1 MKYLN
6 GTIQQIRVPT
16 VSKSPNLATGQW
28 PEDKIPHCG
37 PGFVDEFVPCDDHN
51 VFVCKFD
58 AVELGQPAMLSLR
71 ADLYVT
77 HNVSTYFKMD
87 EACEATFKDGRA
99 YRFRDMQTLSE
110 PFFVSSLGTES
121 IFWVR
126 SKGQQCTAVT
136 MRPSPANTYQSE
148 AVGVTSTVQMMNWPC
163 NKSLPVLC
171 ELDKT
176 YDVTPPPTVTVN
188 SYGSQIIVLND
199 QILVPSYIL
208 KLMTNQSNNMA
219 SQTQATNYFN
229 LFCNISSSLNM
240 SQKITLFS
248 NFIPFFTES
257 HIEPGLIPFRWQ
269 NMKKLDSE
277 YLDFSMIEFNHYYHC
292 EVNDLNSSTV
302 LQSEHI
308 FVRLSDYEIYSV
320 HISLSNVSNTVVNL
334 ELVMLNAS
342 LRNQWNAVEPDLLY
356 TTTNP
361 HPEVSKSTSAIVNST
376 LLQDNTT
383 VTGWPTNFST
393 AFLVNISTSN
403 TVTSTEF
410 HNRSSSLQAATEVVD
425 SDIKLDLNFLKSAL
439 RNLTTLQPQL
449 NFSVRPQLFKKNERK
464 LVMYFYKPFQA
475 GNNFTNMS
483 ESLFLNASEKIKQ
496 LFKQSGLSQFDSN
509 SVQVYSIDWCWSK
522 EQNDSINN
530 KNYILPKSPANYVW
544 KSPEVC
550 AQGGKPLATVRC
562 EGNKISGLYWGK
574 LEANPLCDY
583 STSTGNTTNSTLC
596 LQDLSQ
602 GITSSNNVEQV
613 IKNASD
619 LVTQLLN
626 ENKAIAKDVCYIADI
641 LQKSTQIS
649 DLSPTVVKNIMQIA
663 ATVNYFPS
671 SILEESQGISKAT
684 NRILKSTDLLGDLIL
699 PSSDSGS
706 NVQRIISGRLGLEV
720 WDLSRNYATE
730 PVVGLKLMANGD
742 SENLKSEDITSLFS
756 ELNLNFNEL
765 LAAIVLPKT
774 LIERY
779 LNMTANSTVRL
790 AMNIYHDTT
799 LYKAS
804 ESSQNANK
812 TLNSKVIA
820 AKLLVNGQEITDLGS
835 ERVAT
840 YFLPN
845 KQFKES
851 VRSNLTSC
859 SYWDFNAYHGAGGW
873 NNTGCTLQPT
883 VEGRDVCFCS
893 HLTNFAVLMSF
904 YDQGSL
910 INENELA
917 LTIISIIGLSLSI
930 AGLSLSVMS
939 FIFIKSL
946 HHSRPQQTLFQ
957 LSLALISSWIVF
969 LAGITQTSSHAGC
982 IVVAVLLHYF
992 ILASFMWML
1001 MEGILQYLLFVKV
1014 LNSYFSHYMWK
1025 TAIPAWGFPLLPVII
1040 TLSIDRNLYKG
1051 GSKYCWLS
1059 LDAFYYGFAI
1069 PVGLIILANIFL
1081 FIMVVISLCNRK
1093 DMSKYSSVRS
1103 NQTLVNIRASFI
1115 CFCLLGLTWIFGFLA
1130 IDDARIVFQY
1140 LFCIFNSLQGFV
1152 IFMMMTVRD
1161 KNVRSFWHSKL
1172 SSCLKPSK
1180 KRAGASS
1187 ETSPADSAVDSRTV
1201 RSNNTT
1207 NINFSNDDYQRV
1219 EIMQPHRM
1227 DISTPNDD

>member
-1 MKYLN
+1 MR
-6 GTIQQIRVPT
+6 I
-16 VSKSPNLATGQW
+16 NLVGL
-28 PEDKIPHCG
+28 D
-37 PGFVDEFVPCDDHN
+37 
-51 VFVCKFD
+51 
-58 AVELGQPAMLSLR
+58 
-71 ADLYVT
+71 
-77 HNVSTYFKMD
+77 
-87 EACEATFKDGRA
+87 
-99 YRFRDMQTLSE
+99 FRL
-110 PFFVSSLGTES
+110 
-121 IFWVR
+121 I
-126 SKGQQCTAVT
+126 
-136 MRPSPANTYQSE
+136 
-148 AVGVTSTVQMMNWPC
+148 
-163 NKSLPVLC
+163 
-171 ELDKT
+171 
-176 YDVTPPPTVTVN
+176 VTPPPTVTVN

-208 KLMTNQSNNMA
+208 KLMTSQSNNMA

-229 LFCNISSSLNM
+229 LFCNISSSLTM
-240 SQKITLFS
+240 SQKITLFT

-257 HIEPGLIPFRWQ
+257 RIEPGLIPFRWQ
-269 NMKKLDSE
+269 DMKKLDSE

-334 ELVMLNAS
+334 ELVMFNAS

-376 LLQDNTT
+376 LLQVNTT
-383 VTGWPTNFST
+383 VTGQPTNFST
-393 AFLVNISTSN
+393 AFLVNISTSH

-410 HNRSSSLQAATEVVD
+410 HNRSSSSLVNSTSVQTATEVVD

-475 GNNFTNMS
+475 GNDFTNMS
-483 ESLFLNASEKIKQ
+483 ESLFLNVSEKIKE

-550 AQGGKPLATVRC
+550 AQDGKPLATVKC

-583 STSTGNTTNSTLC
+583 STSTGNKTTFTLF
-596 LQDLSQ
+596 LQVLSQ
-602 GITSSNNVEQV
+602 INITSENVEQV

-619 LVTQLLN
+619 LVTQLHN
-626 ENKAIAKDVCYIADI
+626 ENKTIAIDVCYIADI
-641 LQKSTQIS
+641 FQKSTQIS
-649 DLSPTVVKNIMQIA
+649 DLSPTVVKDIMQIA

-684 NRILKSTDLLGDLIL
+684 NRILKSNDLLGDLIL
-699 PSSDSGS
+699 PSSDSES
-706 NVQRIISGRLGLEV
+706 NFQRIISERLGLEV
-720 WDLSRNYATE
+720 WDLSQNYASE
-730 PVVGLKLMANGD
+730 PVVGLKLMSNGGI
-742 SENLKSEDITSLFS
+742 ETLKSKDITSAFS
-756 ELNLNFNEL
+756 EFNLNYNEL

-779 LNMTANSTVRL
+779 LNLTANSTVRL
-790 AMNIYHDTT
+790 AMNVYDDTT

-804 ESSQNANK
+804 ESSQNVNK
-812 TLNSKVIA
+812 SLNSKVIA
-820 AKLLVNGQEITDLGS
+820 AKLLVNGEAIRDLGS

-859 SYWDFNAYHGAGGW
+859 SYWDFNANHGAGGW
-873 NNTGCTLQPT
+873 NNTGCTLQST

-930 AGLSLSVMS
+930 AGLSLSIMS

-969 LAGITQTSSHAGC
+969 LAGIKQTSSHAGC

-1103 NQTLVNIRASFI
+1103 NQTFVNIRASFI

-1140 LFCIFNSLQGFV
+1140 LFCIFNSLQGFI

-1161 KNVRSFWHSKL
+1161 KNVRSFWQSKL
-1172 SSCLKPSK
+1172 SSCFKPST
-1180 KRAGASS
+1180 KRGRYKVKGASS
-1187 ETSPADSAVDSRTV
+1187 ETSPVDSAVDSRTV

>member
-1 MKYLN
+1 CNDRVIEVTYDEYSIEDICFEIGEMELTWHQAYHYCHKRQGWLANTVNNLKGLN
-6 GTIQQIRVPT
+6 VKLLADNSVTRIWSGHHIKNNRLLVDHFPT
-16 VSKSPNLATGQW
+16 VEKLASTENISFNTTLANVSNCLLLVYNNNTCYNR

-37 PGFVDEFVPCDDHN
+37 PSFVEEFVPCDDRN

-77 HNVSTYFKMD
+77 HNVSTYYKMD
-87 EACEATFKDGRA
+87 EACEAIFKDGRT
-99 YRFRDMQTLSE
+99 YRLRDMQTLSE
-110 PFFVSSLGTES
+110 PFFVSSSGTES

-136 MRPSPANTYQSE
+136 VKPPPANIYQSE
-148 AVGVTSTVQMMNWPC
+148 AVGVASTVQMMNWPC

-208 KLMTNQSNNMA
+208 KLMTSQSNNMA

-229 LFCNISSSLNM
+229 LFCNISSSLTM

-334 ELVMLNAS
+334 ELVMFNAS

-376 LLQDNTT
+376 LLQVNTT

-393 AFLVNISTSN
+393 AFLVNISTSH

-410 HNRSSSLQAATEVVD
+410 HNRSSSSLVNSTSVQTATEVVD

-449 NFSVRPQLFKKNERK
+449 NFSVRPQLFNLDCHSLIPIQFKCIALTGVGQKNKMILSTIRTTFCQS
-464 LVMYFYKPFQA
+464 LLLIMYGKAQRSVHRIKCSTYYFW
-475 GNNFTNMS
+475 
-483 ESLFLNASEKIKQ
+483 KI
-496 LFKQSGLSQFDSN
+496 
-509 SVQVYSIDWCWSK
+509 
-522 EQNDSINN
+522 
-530 KNYILPKSPANYVW
+530 
-544 KSPEVC
+544 
-550 AQGGKPLATVRC
+550 R
-562 EGNKISGLYWGK
+562 
-574 LEANPLCDY
+574 
-583 STSTGNTTNSTLC
+583 
-596 LQDLSQ
+596 
-602 GITSSNNVEQV
+602 
-613 IKNASD
+613 
-619 LVTQLLN
+619 
-626 ENKAIAKDVCYIADI
+626 
-641 LQKSTQIS
+641 
-649 DLSPTVVKNIMQIA
+649 
-663 ATVNYFPS
+663 
-671 SILEESQGISKAT
+671 
-684 NRILKSTDLLGDLIL
+684 
-699 PSSDSGS
+699 
-706 NVQRIISGRLGLEV
+706 LEV
-720 WDLSRNYATE
+720 WDLSQNYATE

-774 LIERY
+774 LIE
-779 LNMTANSTVRL
+779 
-790 AMNIYHDTT
+790 
-799 LYKAS
+799 
-804 ESSQNANK
+804 
-812 TLNSKVIA
+812 
-820 AKLLVNGQEITDLGS
+820 LLVNGQEITDLGS